1 MSPTLLPLA
10 WGYFIFNVLL
20 QVFDG
25 IFTYQ
30 VMSLGIPEAN
40 PIVRS
45 AIMQWGAAWGL
56 LYWKGIACILLA
68 CIFALRH
75 RRGALTINAL
85 RITGGVYSCI
95 AVVGLFHL
103 LFGLIR

>member
-10 WGYFIFNVLL
+10 WGYFIFNLLL

-25 IFTYQ
+25 VFTYQ
-30 VMSLGIPEAN
+30 VISLGIPEAN

-45 AIMQWGAAWGL
+45 AIMQWGAALGL
-56 LYWKGIACILLA
+56 LYWKGIGCILLA

-75 RRGALTINAL
+75 QRGALTINAL
-85 RITGGVYSCI
+85 KITGGIYSCL
-95 AVVGLFHL
+95 AAVGLCEL
-103 LFGLIR
+103 LFLLNR

>member
-1 MSPTLLPLA
+1 MTAPLLPLA
-10 WGYFIFNVLL
+10 WGYFVFNLLL

-25 IFTYQ
+25 VFTYH
-30 VMSLGIPEAN
+30 VLSRGIPEAN

-45 AIMQWGAAWGL
+45 AIIQWGAAFGL

-75 RRGALTINAL
+75 RRGALTINAFK
-85 RITGGVYSCI
+85 ITGTIYSCL
-95 AVVGLFHL
+95 ALAGLCD
-103 LFGLIR
+103 LFFELTR